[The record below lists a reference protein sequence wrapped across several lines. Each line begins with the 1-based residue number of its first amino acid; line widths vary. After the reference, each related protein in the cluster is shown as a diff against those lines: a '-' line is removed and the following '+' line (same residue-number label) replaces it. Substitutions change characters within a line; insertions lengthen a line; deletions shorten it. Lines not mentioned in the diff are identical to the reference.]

1 MSERPP
7 EGQTPG
13 ASSTALQIGA
23 NIRIAWSDLD
33 ITYSRSS
40 GPGGQNVNKVN
51 SKVQIQWSPSR
62 LPDAVRE
69 RFLAKFGSRIQT
81 DGELLIAS
89 QKFRDQHRNLEDCL
103 GKLREMIQSVLI
115 APRVRRPTKPTRGSI
130 ERRIE
135 AKKQQSQRKSSR
147 RQRDFDS

>member
-7 EGQTPG
+7 EGRTPG

-51 SKVQIQWSPSR
+51 SKVQIQWNPSR

-103 GKLREMIQSVLI
+103 SKLREMIQSVLI

>member
-1 MSERPP
+1 MTELPP
-7 EGQTPG
+7 EGRTPG

-51 SKVQIQWSPSR
+51 SKVQIQWNPSR

-69 RFLAKFGSRIQT
+69 RFLVKFGSRLQT

-103 GKLREMIQSVLI
+103 SKLREMIQSVLI

>member
-1 MSERPP
+1 MSELPP
-7 EGQTPG
+7 EGRTPG
-13 ASSTALQIGA
+13 ASSTAIQIGA
-23 NIRIAWSDLD
+23 NIRIAWSDLE
-33 ITYSRSS
+33 IAYSRSS

-51 SKVQIQWSPSR
+51 SKVQIQWNPSR
-62 LPDAVRE
+62 LPDAVRQ
-69 RFLAKFGSRIQT
+69 RFLVKFGSRIQN
-81 DGELLIAS
+81 DGELQIAS

-103 GKLREMIQSVLI
+103 SKLREMIQSVLI
-115 APRVRRPTKPTRGSI
+115 APRVRRATKPTRGSI